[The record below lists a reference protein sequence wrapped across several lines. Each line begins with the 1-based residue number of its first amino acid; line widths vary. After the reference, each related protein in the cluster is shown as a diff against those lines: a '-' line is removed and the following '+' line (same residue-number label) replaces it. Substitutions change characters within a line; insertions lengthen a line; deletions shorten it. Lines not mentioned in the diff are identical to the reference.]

1 MVGMVEI
8 FTEELV
14 KIMSGILM
22 VIGIMGGAV
31 TAIKYLDRKNNEK
44 IDDRINDKITEVKK
58 NHFDMDKRLTVLE
71 QLVEFFKE
79 YIKRGN
85 KNG

>member
-1 MVGMVEI
+1 MVEI
-8 FTEELV
+8 FSEELV

-44 IDDRINDKITEVKK
+44 IDERIEDQIKEVKK
-58 NHFDMDKRLTVLE
+58 NHYDMDKRLTILE
-71 QLVEFFKE
+71 QMVKFFQE
-79 YIKRGN
+79 YIKGGN